1 MWKRLA
7 ALAALAIAPCA
18 IAQVPSPPEP
28 LTLDAAIS
36 RVARTH
42 PDLRL
47 PVLQR
52 AAAEARYE
60 GAGFKPP
67 LAFGVDIENALG
79 TGASRGFDAS
89 EVTVSLAGVLERG
102 GKLDARRALAQAN
115 IDTLAPQREITRLD
129 LMAEVARRYLAITA
143 ARGQRRIALDDI
155 EQRRRAVAAAR
166 VRLQAGASPASTL
179 MTAQAAL
186 AQAELDRDRAVQAE
200 RAARLALA
208 ALWNAREADF
218 TEVSGEPLQLPALED
233 FQQLAALLSDT
244 PELALI
250 AGEAR
255 VREAQLQLA
264 RSELRGNLSWQLG
277 MRNNRDS
284 GDTALV
290 GGFSLPLGNARR
302 AGPEIRAAEAELAM
316 SAVQRESRALQLYS
330 TLAEAHGRYAT
341 ARLEVARLDSDVL
354 PQLQR
359 AERAA
364 ESAWR
369 AGAISYLEWAQ
380 LQAMRIEARQRQL
393 DAALAAQTALIE
405 IQRLTGQPLV
415 ATASEGNMP

>member
-218 TEVSGEPLQLPALED
+218 TEVSGEPLQLPALGD

-359 AERAA
+359 AEKAA

>member
-233 FQQLAALLSDT
+233 FQQLAVLLSDT

-359 AERAA
+359 AEKAA

>member
-115 IDTLAPQREITRLD
+115 IDTLAPQREVTRLD

-186 AQAELDRDRAVQAE
+186 AQAELDRDRAAQAE

-277 MRNNRDS
+277 MRNNRDI

-359 AERAA
+359 AEKAA

-393 DAALAAQTALIE
+393 DAALAAQSALIE

-415 ATASEGNMP
+415 ATASEGNTP